1 MTEHQFS
8 LFGFQRPKVKVP
20 ISKERILQAKTE
32 LEKRDFKS
40 FLKTLRD
47 VRERLEKFERKL

>member
-1 MTEHQFS
+1 

-20 ISKERILQAKTE
+20 ISKERILQAKQE